1 MRRFLRISTQR
12 AKGSAEGAPP
22 DGVVAGDAANAKTKP
37 NGNHPTPMG
46 HPSTGGIKPSPAAS
60 GGGVSPPS
68 LAVGQPSART
78 AARRGVEVASTAA
91 IPRRRAAA

>member
-1 MRRFLRISTQR
+1 MRKKIGVGTESMRRFLRISTQR

-46 HPSTGGIKPSPAAS
+46 HPATGGKSQPKPSDHLWRGMAA
-60 GGGVSPPS
+60 
-68 LAVGQPSART
+68 
-78 AARRGVEVASTAA
+78 
-91 IPRRRAAA
+91 

>member
-1 MRRFLRISTQR
+1 MRKKIGVGTESMRRFLRISTQR

-46 HPSTGGIKPSPAAS
+46 HPSSE
-60 GGGVSPPS
+60 
-68 LAVGQPSART
+68 
-78 AARRGVEVASTAA
+78 RRGVK
-91 IPRRRAAA
+91 PNPAAASRGAGGIAAAPTDAKPPAAL